1 MASGFG
7 PYVTITTEAALR
19 EFLAEIATCGF
30 VAIDTETDGLD
41 ALRAPLVGL
50 SLAVAP
56 GRAAYLP
63 LRHEGLAEQVPLAAA
78 IAAIGPVLTDRST
91 LKIYQN
97 AKFDMLVMEHA
108 GFPPSAPFDDAMLI
122 SYAQEGGMHG
132 HTLDELSRLHL
143 GHTPISY
150 DEITGTGRNRI
161 PFRQVPIERA
171 TAYAAEAGRCDA
183 APLAGVAASAA
194 LQLRAG
200 GV

>member
-1 MASGFG
+1 M
-7 PYVTITTEAALR
+7 
-19 EFLAEIATCGF
+19 
-30 VAIDTETDGLD
+30 
-41 ALRAPLVGL
+41 RAPLVGL

-78 IAAIGPVLTDRST
+78 IAAIGPVLTDRGT

-171 TAYAAEAGRCDA
+171 TAYAAEDGRCDA
-183 APLAGVAASAA
+183 APLAGVAAAAA